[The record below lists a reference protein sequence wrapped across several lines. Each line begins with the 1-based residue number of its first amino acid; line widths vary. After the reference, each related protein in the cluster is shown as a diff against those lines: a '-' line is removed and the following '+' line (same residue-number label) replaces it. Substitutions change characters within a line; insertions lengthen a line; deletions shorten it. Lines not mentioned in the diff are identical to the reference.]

1 MCLAEFDRMY
11 NSAFRVSLLFFSALM
26 IRVPAQT
33 PPSGAIAGIVLDAG
47 SNSPL
52 RRAVVTLSTVEAQP
66 QDAVAWTDSNG
77 RFSFGYLAPG
87 RYMLRAMKNGYQ
99 RVNYGAD
106 SVRRPPAVIQLA
118 AGELRNALIFRLVL
132 MNSVTG
138 VVLDEDGDPLAN
150 VQVTALVQGFE
161 RQRRR
166 LLPGPGTMTDSTG
179 RYRLS
184 GLAPG
189 RYAVSAA
196 HVNGFVNRMHPEAAA
211 GELQQQYS
219 YGVQYYPGTDRAE
232 AAALIAVQ
240 PGQEISS
247 IDFRLV
253 AQIGASIEGRIIV
266 PEGAGSVKDM
276 IINTMSRN
284 VARSGINYGAGVS
297 PQDYTFHTNLLAP
310 GPYLLIAQASIDGR
324 SCRGTQSV
332 DLGPQGLRDVAVP
345 MEATVDLAGS
355 VSIEG
360 PDAGRHTAAF
370 VNLSP
375 GDDIPWNGPPL
386 RASVEKDGS
395 FKIGNV
401 PPGIWD
407 IGVSP
412 IPPAGYVKS
421 MRLGDRDVLT
431 EDMTI
436 GPSTTQRLT
445 IVLGTRAATLEGDV
459 LHEDQP
465 ARAAVVLAPDG
476 KFRHVLSFYRLVG
489 ADEKGRFEI
498 RNTTPGEYRL
508 YAFEELDP
516 QSIQDPDFLKP
527 FETSSVL
534 VTLREGP
541 NASQKLPLIPAG
553 TSPAVLAPAPPTP
566 SRPLGPRP

>member
-1 MCLAEFDRMY
+1 MY

-26 IRVPAQT
+26 IRAPAQT
-33 PPSGAIAGIVLDAG
+33 APSGAIAGIVLDAG

-52 RRAVVTLSTVEAQP
+52 RRAVVTLSTMEAQP

-99 RVNYGAD
+99 GVNYGAD

-132 MNSVTG
+132 VNSITG

-150 VQVTALVQGFE
+150 VQVTAFAQGFE

-184 GLAPG
+184 GLGPG
-189 RYAVSAA
+189 RYAVAA
-196 HVNGFVNRMHPEAAA
+196 VHTNGFVNKMHPEVAA
-211 GELQQQYS
+211 GEPQQQYS
-219 YGVQYYPGTDRAE
+219 YGVQYYPGTERAE
-232 AAALIAVQ
+232 SATLIAVQ

-247 IDFRLV
+247 IDFRLA
-253 AQIGASIEGRIIV
+253 AQMSASMEGKIIV
-266 PEGAGSVKDM
+266 PQGAGSVKDM
-276 IINTMSRN
+276 MINTMSWN
-284 VARSGINYGAGVS
+284 FGARSGISYSVGVS
-297 PQDYTFHTNLLAP
+297 PQDYTFRTNPLAP
-310 GPYLLIAQASIDGR
+310 GTYLLIAHASIDGR
-324 SCRGTQSV
+324 PYRGTQNV
-332 DLGPQGLRDVAVP
+332 ELGPQGLRDVAVA
-345 MEATVDLAGS
+345 MEASVDLAGS

-360 PDAGRHTAAF
+360 PDAGKHTASF

-375 GDDIPWNGPPL
+375 GDDIPWNAPPL
-386 RASVEKDGS
+386 RANVEKDGS
-395 FKIGNV
+395 FKISNV

-421 MRLGDRDVLT
+421 MRLGDQDVLT
-431 EDMTI
+431 EEMTI
-436 GPSTTQRLT
+436 GPTTTQRLK

-465 ARAAVVLAPDG
+465 MRAAVVLAPDG
-476 KFRHVLSFYRLVG
+476 KFRHVLSFYRIVG
-489 ADEKGRFEI
+489 GDEKGHFEI
-498 RNTTPGEYRL
+498 KNATPGEYRL

-527 FETSSVL
+527 FEKSGVP
-534 VTLREGP
+534 VTLQEGT

-553 TSPAVLAPAPPTP
+553 PAPAVLAPAPPTP
-566 SRPLGPRP
+566 SRPLGARP